1 MNKQELMK
9 VKEDELLKL
18 HERKLYF
25 KDLFISTGAEVY
37 QKFESDIDEQIPKLE
52 GEIETLRDEISTT
65 VKDGK
70 EVEMDS
76 YTKNFLK
83 KYVAKKWQHTIVNV
97 DHDVYDGYF
106 VSLTDDYIFRSTDCH
121 TASAPTINDIKKDI
135 RTIVRVE

>member
-9 VKEDELLKL
+9 VKEEELLKL

-25 KDLFISTGAEVY
+25 KNLFISTGVEVY
-37 QKFESDIDEQIPKLE
+37 RKFEKDIDEQIPQLE
-52 GEIETLRDEISTT
+52 EEIETLRKAISTIGQD
-65 VKDGK
+65 KK
-70 EVEMDS
+70 NVEMDS

-83 KYVAKKWQHTIVNV
+83 KYVPKKYQHTIVAV

-106 VSLTDDYIFRSTDCH
+106 VSLTDEYIFRSTDCH
-121 TASAPTINDIKKDI
+121 TASAPTISDIKRDI